1 MCLSGNYFFAF
12 WQKIKQEVNK
22 RKSDVVFRRKEARR
36 TEKLTAGKNKKGYRF
51 LTISLIVWFVV
62 CVEGPSPW
70 KFPCR

>member
-1 MCLSGNYFFAF
+1 MYLSGNYFFAF

-51 LTISLIVWFVV
+51 FNDIPDCLV
-62 CVEGPSPW
+62 CCV
-70 KFPCR
+70 C